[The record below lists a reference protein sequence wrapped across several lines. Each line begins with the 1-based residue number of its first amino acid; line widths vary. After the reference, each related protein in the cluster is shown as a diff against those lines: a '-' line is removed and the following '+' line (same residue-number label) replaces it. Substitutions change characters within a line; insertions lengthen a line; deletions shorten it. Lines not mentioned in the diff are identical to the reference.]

1 MAKTSNLQLLLDSAI
16 ESARRTTSPVRPDI
30 DFFEYLSATQL
41 LKTYDLSQDE
51 IETGIM
57 GGGNDGGI
65 DGFYVMVDDDPL
77 ESTQERLSRDAEVTV
92 VVFQSK
98 ATQSFSGTALD
109 KLISTMST
117 AFDLS
122 RPVSELRK
130 LYREDLI
137 ERVEA
142 FRKFYQANVAYISR
156 LRVQV
161 SYVSR
166 AEGLRHAA
174 LEAQI
179 RTLTETCQRLFPGA
193 EVTVD
198 LIGARELLELIR
210 QPRSEWLELKV
221 SEGPLVAGQT
231 GFVCLVRLYDYA
243 AFVSDERGYR
253 RRVMF
258 LDNVRDYEGAR
269 GVNHAIAETL
279 RAGHGEDFWTLNNG
293 VTLLAD
299 EVRTAY
305 KTLALR
311 NPKVV
316 NGLQTTLEIF
326 NHARTEA
333 SSTAWLKDERTL
345 LVRVVVPQSDISRD
359 RIIVATNSQT
369 PIAQG
374 VLKATD
380 AIHRDIE
387 DAFRHS
393 GLFYERR
400 RNSHRNDGANP
411 ELIVTMPTLAAAV
424 TAIFLRRPHMAVRIN
439 YPKRALTVP
448 SLYSIIFSNDYPL
461 EMYVNCAGIL
471 LSVQH
476 RIKGFPI
483 TDDEYDIYQGKNRRG
498 RLWWTQWHIA
508 MSIAMR
514 AAKTVDATA
523 PILASLKADHWESI
537 SFGDV
542 AQDVMNVIGEVHT
555 DIRRTH
561 YQAAK
566 TELATAR
573 IIEANAQWLRT
584 AGELGAPTSD
594 SLR

>member
-1 MAKTSNLQLLLDSAI
+1 VAKTSNVQLLLDSAI
-16 ESARRTTSPVRPDI
+16 ESVRKTTVPIRPDV

-51 IETGIM
+51 IESGIM

-77 ESTQERLSRDAEVTV
+77 ESTQERLTRDAEVTV
-92 VVFQSK
+92 IVFQSK
-98 ATQSFSGTALD
+98 VTPSFSGTALD

-142 FRKFYQANVAYISR
+142 FRKFYQTNVAYISR

-166 AEGLRHAA
+166 AEGVHNA
-174 LEAQI
+174 LEAQV
-179 RTLTETCQRLFPGA
+179 RTLIETCQRLFPGA

-198 LIGARELLELIR
+198 LIGAREFLELIR

-221 SEGPLVAGQT
+221 SEGPLVAGQV
-231 GFVCLVRLYDYA
+231 GFVCLVRLPDYA
-243 AFVSDERGYR
+243 TFVSDERGYR
-253 RRVMF
+253 RRAMF

-269 GVNHAIAETL
+269 GVNRAIAETL
-279 RAGHGEDFWTLNNG
+279 QAGRGEDFWTLNNG

-326 NHARTEA
+326 NHARSEA
-333 SSTAWLKDERTL
+333 RSAAWVEDERTL
-345 LVRVVVPQSDISRD
+345 LVRVVVPESDVSRD

-387 DAFRHS
+387 EAFRHS

-400 RNSHRNDGANP
+400 RNSYRNDGANP
-411 ELIVTMPTLAAAV
+411 ELIVTMPMLAGAV
-424 TAIFLRRPHMAVRIN
+424 TAIFLQRPHMAVKIN
-439 YPKRALTVP
+439 YPKRALTIP
-448 SLYSIIFSNDYPL
+448 SLYSVIFSNDYPL
-461 EMYVNCAGIL
+461 EMYVNCARIM

-483 TDDEYDIYQGKNRRG
+483 TDDDFDVYQGKNRRG
-498 RLWWTQWHIA
+498 PLWWSQWHVA
-508 MSIAMR
+508 MSVAMR
-514 AAKTVDATA
+514 ASKTVNVTA
-523 PILASLKADHWESI
+523 PILASLKEKDWESI

-542 AQDVMNVIGEVHT
+542 AQNVMDIIDEVRT
-555 DIRRTH
+555 DIRRTR

-566 TELATAR
+566 TEMATSR
-573 IIEANAQWLRT
+573 IIKANTEWLRAT
-584 AGELGAPTSD
+584 GAPTSD
-594 SLR
+594 GLHSRS